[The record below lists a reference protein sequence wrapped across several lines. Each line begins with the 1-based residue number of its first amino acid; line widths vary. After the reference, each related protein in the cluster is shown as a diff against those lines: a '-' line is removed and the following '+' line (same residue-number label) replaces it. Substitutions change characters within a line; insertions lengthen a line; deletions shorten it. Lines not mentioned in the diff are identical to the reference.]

1 MKVLI
6 VDDQAPARRMIADC
20 LAPLADV
27 EILEAATLEEARQK
41 LTQHL
46 VDVALIDLRLDAKD
60 PNNRDG
66 MTLVSEL
73 RERGT
78 AIPIIVT
85 VARAMAEIRA
95 AMRAGAYAYILKD
108 ELSEELV
115 LPVLRELQSHRALAR
130 KVLHLHGLVGTSPAI
145 ERLRRQIKKV
155 AAFDAPVLILGPTGS
170 GKELVARALHTLSAR
185 HDQPLV
191 AVNCGA
197 FTETLVESQLFGHEK
212 GYFTGADKAR
222 DGYLAEAQRGTLFLD
237 EIAELP
243 MALQTKL
250 LRVLENRTY
259 RVLGGSADS
268 RFEGRLI
275 AATHVDLATRA
286 AEGRFRADL
295 FYRLEVLTVRVPS
308 LDERKQDIPALVEHL
323 AKEIPRRTRFTEE
336 AMAALSRID
345 WIGNVRQLRNLVHR
359 LAVFSEREQ
368 VDAAD
373 VEVNLTAG
381 AQAESTA
388 TATDGKD
395 SFTGELFRGL
405 SYLSTRKQ
413 NVLRLSQNQVRL
425 LEAAGHDMDG
435 ICQVMDI
442 GRSTLFRIKSGT
454 E

>member
-6 VDDQAPARRMIADC
+6 VDDQASARRMIASC
-20 LAPLADV
+20 LDSLANV
-27 EILEAATLEEARQK
+27 EILEAASLEEARQK

-46 VDVALIDLRLDAKD
+46 IDVALIDLRLDARD

-66 MTLVSEL
+66 MLLVREL
-73 RERGT
+73 REVST
-78 AIPIIVT
+78 AVPIVVT
-85 VARAMAEIRA
+85 SASVMAEIRA

-115 LPVLRELQSHRALAR
+115 LPVIRELQSHRALAR
-130 KVLHLHGLVGTSPAI
+130 EVLHLHGLVGTSPAI
-145 ERLRRQIKKV
+145 ERLRRLIKKIAV
-155 AAFDAPVLILGPTGS
+155 VDSPVLILGPTGS
-170 GKELVARALHTLSAR
+170 GKELVARALHTLSTR
-185 HDQPLV
+185 RDQPLV
-191 AVNCGA
+191 TLNCGA
-197 FTETLVESQLFGHEK
+197 LTETLVESQLFGHEK

-237 EIAELP
+237 EVAELP
-243 MALQTKL
+243 LPLQTKL

-275 AATHVDLATRA
+275 AATHVDLASRV

-308 LDERKQDIPALVEHL
+308 LDERRQDIPALVEHL
-323 AKEIPRRTRFTEE
+323 AKETPRRMRFTDE
-336 AMAALSRID
+336 ALTKLSSID
-345 WIGNVRQLRNLVHR
+345 WTGNVRQLRNLIHR

-368 VDAAD
+368 IGAAD
-373 VEVNLTAG
+373 VEVNLTANEQAGSSNAEG
-381 AQAESTA
+381 AVP
-388 TATDGKD
+388 
-395 SFTGELFRGL
+395 FTGELFRGL
-405 SYLSTRKQ
+405 SYTATRRE
-413 NVLRLSQNQVRL
+413 NFLRLAQNQVRL
-425 LEAAGHDMDG
+425 LEADGHGMDD
-435 ICQVMDI
+435 ICRIMEI